1 MAIAVLVFLVITVLV
16 YAVGRRLMRSDRN
29 VDPQV
34 LAGART
40 RPLVFGPLTLA
51 LAGVLPCSPKARE
64 SLTRHLGHAGY
75 YHRHALEEFLSI
87 RNALCIGWLLLTGT
101 VAVIVVDGSHHAI
114 VPLAAGFL
122 GVLLLYS
129 LPTLILHSLAGDR
142 LRRIQ
147 YTLPDALD
155 MITMSMA
162 AGLPIHDAVR
172 RVAQDMKGTAPDL
185 ACELQIVSRQGELG
199 SFDKAL
205 RQFATRT
212 ELPDIQSLAA
222 MVGQA
227 EIQGSR
233 VADALEEFADGIRRQ
248 RRQRA
253 EEQGNKTSVKLLM
266 PLVFCLAPPVY
277 IMLLSPAVIE
287 MRNFVLHEN
296 RPGGI
301 LAPQSAVGDAGT
313 GSATGERATA
323 NARRPLSP
331 QNATFRRSGGPSS
344 ETAPARP
351 GGRDSQEPVDLRIVP
366 VSHRRTARAA
376 SGR

>member
-1 MAIAVLVFLVITVLV
+1 MLIAVLVFLVITVLV
-16 YAVGRRLMRSDRN
+16 YVVGRRLMNAGRN

-34 LAGART
+34 FAGERM
-40 RPLVFGPLTLA
+40 RPLVFGRLTEA
-51 LAGVLPCSPKARE
+51 LAGVLPCSARSRE
-64 SLTRHLGHAGY
+64 LLTRHLGHAGY

-87 RNALCIGWLLLTGT
+87 RNALCVGWLLLAGT
-101 VAVIVVDGSHHAI
+101 VAVIVVEGDQHAI

-122 GVLLLYS
+122 GALVLYAV
-129 LPTLILHSLAGDR
+129 PTLVLQSLAGDR

-147 YTLPDALD
+147 YSLPDALD
-155 MITMSMA
+155 TITMSMA
-162 AGLPIHDAVR
+162 AGLPIHDAMR
-172 RVAQDMKGTAPDL
+172 RVAQDMKDTSPDL
-185 ACELQIVSRQGELG
+185 ACELQIVTRQGEIG
-199 SFDKAL
+199 SFEKAL
-205 RQFATRT
+205 RQFAMRT

-301 LAPQSAVGDAGT
+301 LSPDSAVAGA
-313 GSATGERATA
+313 GASAAQDQKTA
-323 NARRPLSP
+323 SNARQPLAP
-331 QNATFRRSGGPSS
+331 RNATVRRPAGPSP
-344 ETAPARP
+344 EAAPVRP
-351 GGRDSQEPVDLRIVP
+351 SGVPSQEPVDLRVVP
-366 VSHRRTARAA
+366 VSHRRTTRAA
-376 SGR
+376 NGR